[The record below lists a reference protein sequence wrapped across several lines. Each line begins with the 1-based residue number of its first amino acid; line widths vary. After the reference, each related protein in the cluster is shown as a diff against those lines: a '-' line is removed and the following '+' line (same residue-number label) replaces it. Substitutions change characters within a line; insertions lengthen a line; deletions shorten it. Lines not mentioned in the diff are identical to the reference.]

1 MIPHPDRSATGRD
14 LAPLDG
20 SQSHLIITVNRRD
33 WLRLRFKSL
42 MSHTQKLSEAR
53 RGDRGVI
60 VQVAGG
66 EAGDEHGLEV
76 ERRLL
81 ELGFVEGA
89 RIELLHEGLIGRDPI
104 AMKVDDMRVALRRH
118 EAARLTVRLEP
129 AVAPAAVLI
138 AEEAAA

>member
-1 MIPHPDRSATGRD
+1 
-14 LAPLDG
+14 
-20 SQSHLIITVNRRD
+20 
-33 WLRLRFKSL
+33 

-60 VQVAGG
+60 VQVGGG
-66 EAGDEHGLEV
+66 EAGDEHALEV

-118 EAARLTVRLEP
+118 EAAGLTVRVEP
-129 AVAPAAVLI
+129 AASGAAAV
-138 AEEAAA
+138 EAARVPA

>member
-1 MIPHPDRSATGRD
+1 
-14 LAPLDG
+14 
-20 SQSHLIITVNRRD
+20 
-33 WLRLRFKSL
+33 
-42 MSHTQKLSEAR
+42 MSRIQKLSEAR

-66 EAGDEHGLEV
+66 EAGDEYALEV

-104 AMKVDDMRVALRRH
+104 ALRVDDMRVALRRH
-118 EAARLTVRLEP
+118 EAARLTVRLES
-129 AVAPAAVLI
+129 VKAPVSVLV
-138 AEEAAA
+138 AEEAVA